1 MLGKKKKSKNKKQ
14 KNNYNEPV
22 LPVIEED
29 LFSTGSKTDFSKSL
43 EVMYNDENPEKK
55 TDLSPKQIA
64 KLNQIKQMGEY
75 YDIPLLID
83 LYDRFIALRVS
94 KSRKGRTEGVSMTQ
108 QIAQFKRLE
117 ALESLESRRK

>member
-1 MLGKKKKSKNKKQ
+1 MLKKKKKIKKEKYQ
-14 KNNYNEPV
+14 EPL

-29 LFSTGSKTDFSKSL
+29 LFATGSKTDFSKSL

-64 KLNQIKQMGEY
+64 KLNQIKEMGDY
-75 YDIPLLID
+75 YDIPILIE

-94 KSRKGRTEGVSMTQ
+94 KARKGRTEGVSMTQ

-117 ALESLESRRK
+117 ALERMEGGRK